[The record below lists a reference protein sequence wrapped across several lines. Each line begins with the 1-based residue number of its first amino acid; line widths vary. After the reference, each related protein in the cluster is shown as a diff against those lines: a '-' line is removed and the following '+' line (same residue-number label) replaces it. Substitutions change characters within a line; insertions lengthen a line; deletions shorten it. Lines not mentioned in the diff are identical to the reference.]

1 MKTIELLIPDGT
13 YQRAVARAQSAG
25 FEPRHYLSTLLID
38 EIERQSVPQSKK
50 AATIEQTTDVQ
61 LPDGIEQVLR
71 VFECVRQEGLRYNE
85 AVAKVANT
93 VKPPVSYSTVADKCT
108 RKLQCSADAFA
119 DMLSKPELLTERL
132 CGRYPK
138 FQREIKRRIT
148 EAATDQLINKST
160 RDRIMRSLDDTETW

>member
-25 FEPRHYLSTLLID
+25 FEPRHYLSTLLVD
-38 EIERQSVPQSKK
+38 EIERQSSSLSKK
-50 AATIEQTTDVQ
+50 IVAVDQTATVQ

-85 AVAKVANT
+85 AVAKVANS
-93 VKPPVSYSTVADKCT
+93 VKPSVSYSTVADKCT
-108 RKLQCSADAFA
+108 RKLQCSADAFT
-119 DMLSKPELLTERL
+119 DMLSKSELLTERL

-148 EAATDQLINKST
+148 EAGADQLINKSA
-160 RDRIMRSLDDTETW
+160 RDQIMRSLDDTETW